1 MAAMAQDAPPYTFVA
16 KNGRVAWDTVL
27 NFNVQ
32 PFFDGSNV
40 SPRDLEALD
49 EVARRVE
56 EARIE
61 PEPNVP
67 ADEMAARLAQL
78 ATVLQLSSEY
88 QAMRAEVRPR
98 RPHPHRDPTRSPLPH
113 PFQILNPRPYTLL
126 SPQDLQAAVQK
137 KDEELD
143 MMDEQIEAM
152 EQQGGRSD
160 VRLEQEANEARARAE
175 EAERRVSLMGQELDV
190 LKGQLDRAKEEVRE
204 EKRKVDE
211 ATRASRQ
218 VEDDVKELSEQL
230 AAERQ
235 KQSSRQREEATSQQ
249 RAQQRNQEM
258 ARYQKENKLL
268 AEENGRLNG
277 KIESL
282 MAECVNYSEM
292 IVTMDDAAQ
301 AWRGR
306 EADVEAAA

>member
-1 MAAMAQDAPPYTFVA
+1 MAAMAQDPPPYTFVA

-98 RPHPHRDPTRSPLPH
+98 RPHPRPRSHLLAAPPSFSNPHPPRPPPRVPPSPPRPPRTSTPRFRRRTRSS
-113 PFQILNPRPYTLL
+113 T
-126 SPQDLQAAVQK
+126 
-137 KDEELD
+137 
-143 MMDEQIEAM
+143 
-152 EQQGGRSD
+152 
-160 VRLEQEANEARARAE
+160 
-175 EAERRVSLMGQELDV
+175 
-190 LKGQLDRAKEEVRE
+190 
-204 EKRKVDE
+204 
-211 ATRASRQ
+211 
-218 VEDDVKELSEQL
+218 
-230 AAERQ
+230 
-235 KQSSRQREEATSQQ
+235 
-249 RAQQRNQEM
+249 
-258 ARYQKENKLL
+258 
-268 AEENGRLNG
+268 
-277 KIESL
+277 
-282 MAECVNYSEM
+282 
-292 IVTMDDAAQ
+292 
-301 AWRGR
+301 
-306 EADVEAAA
+306 